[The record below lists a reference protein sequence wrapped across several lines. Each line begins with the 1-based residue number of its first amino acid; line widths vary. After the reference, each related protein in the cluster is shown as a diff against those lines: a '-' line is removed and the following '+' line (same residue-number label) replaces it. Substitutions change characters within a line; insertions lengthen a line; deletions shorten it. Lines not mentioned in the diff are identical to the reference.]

1 LRSQKKKAPTDHP
14 PRKPVR
20 AKKKEW
26 IGYVHHKHTLPAEHL
41 TIECRMVEQKK
52 PPATSGMWLL
62 GVSLLKGHQVAR
74 LMPGQHLKDLAD

>member
-1 LRSQKKKAPTDHP
+1 MPRKRKAPTDYP

-41 TIECRMVEQKK
+41 TIECRMNEQKK
-52 PPATSGMWLL
+52 APTD
-62 GVSLLKGHQVAR
+62 R
-74 LMPGQHLKDLAD
+74 LSEGQWGPS